1 MPFPAFFRTNI
12 HFFHTI
18 RHVYRSVWPPE
29 KLSLALVPRS
39 YVLRMISDLIICA
52 IYPHSIGWILTGR
65 QWIWGCGS
73 YPYPHKTW
81 HRTSSQRSTFS
92 IRVQFTEAR
101 RRGLWKVWFF
111 DYCDRQDITRLC
123 EWILHGRRQDS
134 CWELGHRV
142 EARGFELWRSRWA
155 LSRERRQCVEWQ
167 ALVKM
172 GIVFPCIHFFCISA

>member
-1 MPFPAFFRTNI
+1 MEVPKNFKDLRKLGVRTQPRSQGFSLFPEVGTNSLAQ
-12 HFFHTI
+12 
-18 RHVYRSVWPPE
+18 YRSVWPPE

-52 IYPHSIGWILTGR
+52 IYPHSIGWILTRR

-142 EARGFELWRSRWA
+142 EARGFELWRSRGA
-155 LSRERRQCVEWQ
+155 L
-167 ALVKM
+167 
-172 GIVFPCIHFFCISA
+172 